1 MDIGTAHRETAAMGG
16 ADVQTFD
23 VAKQATVYWRPGC
36 SSCARMLRGLRAN
49 EVAFE
54 EVNIWDDP
62 TGAATVRALAHGN
75 ETVPTVVVGTIS
87 LVNPSVAAVLKVIS
101 GASAAGD
108 QDSERLRQLRQLRQL
123 RRFRRLRRLTIG
135 IVVAA
140 SLVVDL
146 LGHHSL
152 SWALDGVA
160 INVYVAWR
168 LVENW
173 TARRLRGNSRS
184 TILQSRP

>member
-1 MDIGTAHRETAAMGG
+1 
-16 ADVQTFD
+16 
-23 VAKQATVYWRPGC
+23 
-36 SSCARMLRGLRAN
+36 MLRGLRAN

-62 TGAATVRALAHGN
+62 TGTATVRALAHGN
-75 ETVPTVVVGTIS
+75 ETVPTVVVGTVS
-87 LVNPSVAAVLKVIS
+87 LVNPSVATVLKVIS

-108 QDSERLRQLRQLRQL
+108 QDSERLRQ
-123 RRFRRLRRLTIG
+123 LRRLTIG

-168 LVENW
+168 LVEHW
-173 TARRLRGNSRS
+173 TARRLRGSSRS